1 MVQAFVIVLQCCG
14 ALFLSRIIIRRCVDD
29 VAGENLLPEGE
40 ASGGTWDAA
49 SVELI
54 TDRETQQPLGH
65 KNELT
70 SVQAISG
77 RHFEPHEVQEKQLR
91 EGLMVNCYQTRIV
104 K

>member
-1 MVQAFVIVLQCCG
+1 MVQAFVVVLQCCG